1 MNYFH
6 TTLYVSLVCLSF
18 AIIPLIAKKP
28 DRAVE
33 SIDGSVYEVGTFPK
47 DLYKKL
53 GFKAGLSKEELDKLF
68 DAFYTTKRGEGGSG
82 LGTHIMY
89 NLVTQFLHGQ
99 IDAKSTLGK
108 GLCYTI
114 RFPINASVDNNS

>member
-1 MNYFH
+1 MNAGNIQ
-6 TTLYVSLVCLSF
+6 LD
-18 AIIPLIAKKP
+18 IRE
-28 DRAVE
+28 D
-33 SIDGSVYEVGTFPK
+33 DGEVVIEYRDDGR
-47 DLYKKL
+47 
-53 GFKAGLSKEELDKLF
+53 GLSKEELDKLF

-89 NLVTQFLHGQ
+89 NLVTQSLHGQ